1 MAYSTIL
8 VGTDGS
14 RTADRAV
21 EEASRLAGATGAN
34 LVVSCVYAEPTPEEL
49 DIEEGFSDAWHIT
62 AVAQAEDLVVRARE
76 IAARAG
82 VRSEGRT
89 VSSAN
94 PGQAIVELAEEIGAD
109 VIVVGSVGLTG
120 AKRFVLGSVP
130 GHVMHQAGCDVLI
143 ARTQG

>member
-1 MAYSTIL
+1 MVYSTIL

-14 RTADRAV
+14 RTAEQAV
-21 EEASRLAGATGAN
+21 GEAARLADTTGAD
-34 LVVSCVYAEPTPEEL
+34 LVVACVYKEPTPEEL
-49 DIEEGFSDAWHIT
+49 DFEQDHPDGWHIT
-62 AVAQAEDLVVRARE
+62 AVAQAEDLVVRGRE

-89 VSSAN
+89 MSSSN
-94 PGQAIVELAEEIGAD
+94 PGQAIVDLAEDLHAD

-130 GHVMHQAGCDVLI
+130 DHVMHHAGCDVLI
-143 ARTQG
+143 SRTDG

>member
-1 MAYSTIL
+1 MAYGTVM

-14 RTADRAV
+14 PTAEGAV
-21 EEASRLAGATGAN
+21 AEAARLAGATGAN
-34 LVVSCVYAEPTPEEL
+34 LVVACVYGEPNLEEL
-49 DIEEGFSDAWHIT
+49 DFEEDYADGWHIT
-62 AVAQAEDLVVRARE
+62 AVIQAEDLVVRARE

-89 VSSAN
+89 LSSSN
-94 PGQAIVELAEEIGAD
+94 PGQAIVDLADEIGAD

-130 GHVMHQAGCDVLI
+130 GYVMHHAGCDVFI
-143 ARTQG
+143 ARTDG

>member
-1 MAYSTIL
+1 MAYKSIL

-14 RTADRAV
+14 PTAERAV
-21 EEASRLAGATGAN
+21 SEAAALAASTGAH
-34 LVVSCVYAEPTPEEL
+34 LVVMCVYKTPTPEEL
-49 DIEEGFSDAWHIT
+49 DVEATAADGWHIT

-76 IAARAG
+76 TAARAG

-89 VSSAN
+89 VAASN
-94 PGQAIVELAEEIGAD
+94 PGQAIVDVADEVRAD

-130 GHVMHQAGCDVLI
+130 NHVMHHAGCDVLI
-143 ARTQG
+143 ARTEH